1 MDSLCLVP
9 TNIPIAAPKVKVWFG
24 FLPTREIDAW
34 HEVAAVD
41 EATTD
46 IDPEIVVEA
55 VAAQAGA
62 EAVMIRELSTLI
74 VV

>member
-1 MDSLCLVP
+1 MAKLTLTIEVDDTDQTVLKNDL
-9 TNIPIAAPKVKVWFG
+9 
-24 FLPTREIDAW
+24 LDIDAW
-34 HEVAAVD
+34 VQEVAAVE

-62 EAVMIRELSTLI
+62 EAVAISELSTFI
-74 VV
+74 V

>member
-1 MDSLCLVP
+1 MLSCHV
-9 TNIPIAAPKVKVWFG
+9 TSPIVSPKVKLWLG
-24 FLPTREIDAW
+24 FPLTREIDAW
-34 HEVAAVD
+34 VQEVAAVE

-62 EAVMIRELSTLI
+62 EAVAISELSTFI
-74 VV
+74 V